1 MENEQTSKPAT
12 GQKPP
17 TPTED
22 LPTMELRLTVAER
35 THLLRGLDAMM
46 NEVLVKNKHLTHE
59 HIPEYME
66 LHNLYYK
73 VVEAETVMLALLGD
87 LAGIEVDEYQ
97 ETCPNPCTCEAEI
110 EVVA

>member
-17 TPTED
+17 TPTE
-22 LPTMELRLTVAER
+22 
-35 THLLRGLDAMM
+35 
-46 NEVLVKNKHLTHE
+46 
-59 HIPEYME
+59 
-66 LHNLYYK
+66 
-73 VVEAETVMLALLGD
+73 AETVMLALSGD
-87 LAGIEVDEYQ
+87 LAGIAVDEYQ